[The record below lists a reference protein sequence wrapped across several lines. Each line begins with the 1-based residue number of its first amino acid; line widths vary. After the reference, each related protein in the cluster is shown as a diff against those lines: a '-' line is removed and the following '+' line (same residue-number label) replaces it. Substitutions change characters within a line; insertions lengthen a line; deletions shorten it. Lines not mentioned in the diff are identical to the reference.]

1 MSEVQRERD
10 TEFWDEVN
18 NYERLVELSR
28 DIRIA
33 LEKSKKSIMSKMEIN
48 EHGLTEERYHA
59 NKRVRFKSS
68 SSISFSVTEMREKFG
83 DEWVEE
89 NGKRSAS
96 ATIEV
101 KHMRRIG
108 PQRLQY

>member
-28 DIRIA
+28 DIRVA
-33 LEKSKKSIMSKMEIN
+33 LEKSKKTIMSKMEI
-48 EHGLTEERYHA
+48 TENGSVQERYNA
-59 NKRVRFKSS
+59 NKRVRFKTS

-83 DEWVEE
+83 DEWVDE
-89 NGKRSAS
+89 NGKRSGS
-96 ATIEV
+96 ATLEV
-101 KHMRRIG
+101 KHMRRVG
-108 PQRLQY
+108 PRNQQY